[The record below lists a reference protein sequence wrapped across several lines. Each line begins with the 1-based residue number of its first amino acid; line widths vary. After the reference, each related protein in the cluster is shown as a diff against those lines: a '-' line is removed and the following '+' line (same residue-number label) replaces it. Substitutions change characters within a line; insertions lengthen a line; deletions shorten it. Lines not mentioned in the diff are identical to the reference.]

1 MKSNTD
7 KEVKDIT
14 ADEWKNEVIE
24 AKLPVLVD
32 FWAPWCP
39 WCMRLMPVFEE
50 VSKQYDDKLIFAKVN
65 VEEHQDIAQANGIL
79 GIPIM
84 KMFCNGR
91 NVGELVGYMSKEKLV
106 QELDKMLSTI
116 KECLTQSSTLPK
128 EMITK

>member
-1 MKSNTD
+1 MLIDVGSYNWQD
-7 KEVKDIT
+7 KVLSSKIP
-14 ADEWKNEVIE
+14 VI
-24 AKLPVLVD
+24 VD

-50 VSKQYDDKLIFAKVN
+50 VSKQYQGRLIFGRVN
-65 VEEHQDIAQANGIL
+65 VEEHHDIAQANGIL

-84 KMFCNGR
+84 KIFCDGR
-91 NVGELVGYMSKEKLV
+91 NIGELIGYMSKEKLV

-116 KECLTQSSTLPK
+116 KECLTQSSTLQK

>member
-1 MKSNTD
+1 MTAVEINSND
-7 KEVKDIT
+7 WQEKVLSSKMP
-14 ADEWKNEVIE
+14 VI
-24 AKLPVLVD
+24 VD

-50 VSKQYDDKLIFAKVN
+50 VSKQYDGKLIFAKLN

-79 GIPIM
+79 GIPVM
-84 KMFCNGR
+84 KMFCDGR
-91 NVGELVGYMSKEKLV
+91 NVGEIVGYMSKEKLA

-116 KECLTQSSTLPK
+116 RECMAQSSTLQK